1 MNLSREVTIGVLGEA
16 LSPRMC
22 PASGA
27 YRTHRAGHESVG
39 TAPRAQ
45 RTRITN
51 EVPGWGAGK
60 ESIP

>member
-1 MNLSREVTIGVLGEA
+1 MSLAREATHVSLGTD
-16 LSPRMC
+16 LTRRLW
-22 PASGA
+22 PASRS

-51 EVPGWGAGK
+51 EVPGWGAG
-60 ESIP
+60 EELTS